1 MTPISLPEMYKWCLV
16 WILSKLLCLKFLF
29 LASYIVRLA
38 FSFLTFIK
46 IYSQSPL
53 LIITDS
59 LLCPQERKP
68 QHFLYTSLIRTLFMA
83 PSMPVLAGF
92 DPVIT
97 SFHFSG
103 HWFLALIYN
112 LPFLVGKAR
121 MDKNSSRRCVVEL
134 LVDD

>member
-1 MTPISLPEMYKWCLV
+1 
-16 WILSKLLCLKFLF
+16 
-29 LASYIVRLA
+29 
-38 FSFLTFIK
+38 
-46 IYSQSPL
+46 
-53 LIITDS
+53 
-59 LLCPQERKP
+59 
-68 QHFLYTSLIRTLFMA
+68 MA

-103 HWFLALIYN
+103 HWFLVLIYN

-121 MDKNSSRRCVVEL
+121 MDKNSSRRCIVQL